1 MFGRCVDAPS
11 PLVSWS
17 VDFEPGPFSLHSF
30 EKKERPVAVGTY
42 SAAAAA
48 VVAALAAVVVVA
60 AEVFLATVAVD

>member
-30 EKKERPVAVGTY
+30 EKKPVAVGTY
-42 SAAAAA
+42 FAAAA

>member
-17 VDFEPGPFSLHSF
+17 VDFAPGPFSLHSF

-42 SAAAAA
+42 FAAA
-48 VVAALAAVVVVA
+48 VVVVVLAAVVVVA

>member
-42 SAAAAA
+42 FAAA
-48 VVAALAAVVVVA
+48 VVVALAAVVVVA

>member
-42 SAAAAA
+42 FA
-48 VVAALAAVVVVA
+48 AAVVVVA